1 MGVPLTEGS
10 STMEKEL
17 RHDNKCYYR
26 KQVALWQ
33 GRSIVEKIYNDG
45 KPVLLWKPNSAYYFR
60 S

>member
-26 KQVALWQ
+26 KQVFYDKE
-33 GRSIVEKIYNDG
+33 G
-45 KPVLLWKPNSAYYFR
+45 LLWKKSILMGSQFYYENR
-60 S
+60 ILLITI